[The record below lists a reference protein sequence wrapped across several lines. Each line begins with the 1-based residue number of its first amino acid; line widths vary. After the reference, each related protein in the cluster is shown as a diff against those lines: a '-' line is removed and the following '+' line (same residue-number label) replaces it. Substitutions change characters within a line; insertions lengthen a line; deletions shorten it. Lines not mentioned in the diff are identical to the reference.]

1 MILADTSAVVQIAR
15 DKGGRVM
22 AGVLS
27 RFPGEYL
34 AIIRP
39 TELEFMRGARDERNW
54 ARLKKILAP
63 LPRVDLSN
71 EDWEAAAR
79 IDFDMRRRG
88 LTVPSSVDFCVA
100 QAALTH
106 NLPLLHRDRGFEKIR
121 VVRKS
126 LSLIWLD

>member
-1 MILADTSAVVQIAR
+1 MILADTSVVVQVMR
-15 DKGGRVM
+15 DRSRRAM
-22 AGVLS
+22 ADLRA
-27 RFPGEYL
+27 RFPGENL

-39 TELEFMRGARDERNW
+39 TELECLRGARDERNW
-54 ARLKKILAP
+54 TRLTKFLDH
-63 LPRVDLSN
+63 LPRVDFPDG
-71 EDWEAAAR
+71 DWQAAAR
-79 IDFDMRRRG
+79 INFEMRRRG
-88 LTVPSSVDFCVA
+88 LTVSSSVDFCVA

>member
-15 DKGGRVM
+15 DRSRRAM
-22 AGVLS
+22 ADLRL
-27 RFPGEYL
+27 RFPGEDL
-34 AIIRP
+34 VIVRH

-54 ARLKKILAP
+54 LRLKNFLES
-63 LPRVDLSN
+63 LPRVDFPD

-79 IDFDMRRRG
+79 IDFEMRRRG
-88 LTVPSSVDFCVA
+88 LTVPSSVDFCIA

-106 NLPLLHRDRGFEKIR
+106 NLPLLHRDRGFEKVRI
-121 VVRKS
+121 VRKS